1 MSENTDEELTILDA
15 TSDFDTLGGR
25 IVRAREALNL
35 DEKEASRRVGVTL
48 ETYKN
53 WETDRDEPRANKL
66 SMLAMCLSVSPTWLL
81 YGRGKSPISESVSE
95 EVTNIREQLARVND
109 LQEQTAQAIKMLNQA
124 VARLIKREQ
133 D

>member
-1 MSENTDEELTILDA
+1 MTDTTDDELTILDA
-15 TSDFDTLGGR
+15 TTDFDTLGGR
-25 IVRAREALNL
+25 IVRAREALSL
-35 DEKEASRRVGVTL
+35 DEKEAATRVGVTL
-48 ETYKN
+48 KTYKN

-95 EVTNIREQLARVND
+95 EITNIREQLARVND

-124 VARLIKREQ
+124 VSRLAKREQ

>member
-48 ETYKN
+48 DTYKN

-109 LQEQTAQAIKMLNQA
+109 LQEQTAQQS
-124 VARLIKREQ
+124 RC
-133 D
+133 

>member
-1 MSENTDEELTILDA
+1 MKDELTILDA
-15 TSDFDTLGGR
+15 TNDFDTLGGR

-35 DEKEASRRVGVTL
+35 DEMEAAQRVAVTL
-48 ETYKN
+48 ETYQN

-95 EVTNIREQLARVND
+95 EVTNIREQLSRVND
-109 LQEQTAQAIKMLNQA
+109 LQTQTAQAIEMLNQS
-124 VARLIKREQ
+124 VARLMKREQ
-133 D
+133 E

>member
-1 MSENTDEELTILDA
+1 MSDDLTILDP
-15 TSDFDTLGGR
+15 TNDYDTLGGR
-25 IVRAREALNL
+25 MLRAREALGL
-35 DEKEASRRVGVTL
+35 DENEAAQRVAVTL
-48 ETYKN
+48 ETYQN
-53 WETDRDEPRANKL
+53 WEMDRDEPRANKL

-95 EVTNIREQLARVND
+95 EVTNIREQLARVSD
-109 LQEQTAQAIKMLNQA
+109 LQEQTTQAIEMLNQS

>member
-1 MSENTDEELTILDA
+1 MSDDLTILDP
-15 TSDFDTLGGR
+15 TNDYDTLGGR
-25 IVRAREALNL
+25 MLRAREALGL
-35 DEKEASRRVGVTL
+35 DENEAAQRVAVTL
-48 ETYKN
+48 ETYQN

-95 EVTNIREQLARVND
+95 EVTNIREQLARVSD
-109 LQEQTAQAIKMLNQA
+109 LQEQTTQAIEMLNQS

>member
-1 MSENTDEELTILDA
+1 MSDDLTILDP
-15 TSDFDTLGGR
+15 TNDYDTLGGR
-25 IVRAREALNL
+25 MLRAREALGL
-35 DEKEASRRVGVTL
+35 DEDEAAQRVAVTL
-48 ETYKN
+48 ETYQN
-53 WETDRDEPRANKL
+53 WEMDRDEPRANKL

-95 EVTNIREQLARVND
+95 EVTNIREQLARVSD
-109 LQEQTAQAIKMLNQA
+109 LQEQTTQAIEMLNQS

>member
-1 MSENTDEELTILDA
+1 MTETTDDELTILDA
-15 TSDFDTLGGR
+15 TADFDTLGGR
-25 IVRAREALNL
+25 IVRAREALSL
-35 DEKEASRRVGVTL
+35 DEKEAATRVGVTL

-95 EVTNIREQLARVND
+95 EITNIREQLARVND
-109 LQEQTAQAIKMLNQA
+109 LQAQTVQAIKMLNQA
-124 VARLIKREQ
+124 VSRLAKREQ

>member
-1 MSENTDEELTILDA
+1 MSDDLTILDP
-15 TSDFDTLGGR
+15 TNDYDTLGGR
-25 IVRAREALNL
+25 MLRAREALGL
-35 DEKEASRRVGVTL
+35 DENEAAQRVAVTL
-48 ETYKN
+48 ETYQN
-53 WETDRDEPRANKL
+53 WEMDRDEPRANKL

-95 EVTNIREQLARVND
+95 EVTNIREQLARVSE
-109 LQEQTAQAIKMLNQA
+109 LQEQTTQAIEMLNQS

>member
-1 MSENTDEELTILDA
+1 MNDITDDELTILDA
-15 TSDFDTLGGR
+15 TTDFDTLGGR
-25 IVRAREALNL
+25 IVRAREAINL
-35 DEKEASRRVGVTL
+35 DEKEASTRVGVTL
-48 ETYKN
+48 ATYKN

-95 EVTNIREQLARVND
+95 EITNIREQLSRVND
-109 LQEQTAQAIKMLNQA
+109 LQAQTAQAIKMLNQA
-124 VARLIKREQ
+124 VSRLAKREQ

>member
-1 MSENTDEELTILDA
+1 MSDKNDELTILDA
-15 TSDFDTLGGR
+15 TNDYDTLGGR

-35 DEKEASRRVGVTL
+35 GEEEAATRVGVTL
-48 ETYKN
+48 ETYQN

-95 EVTNIREQLARVND
+95 EVTNIREQLARVNE
-109 LQEQTAQAIKMLNQA
+109 LQAQTSQAIEMLNPS
-124 VARLIKREQ
+124 VARLVKREQ
-133 D
+133 E

>member
-1 MSENTDEELTILDA
+1 MSDDLTILDP
-15 TSDFDTLGGR
+15 TNDYDTLGGR
-25 IVRAREALNL
+25 MLRAREALGL
-35 DEKEASRRVGVTL
+35 DENEAAQRVAVTL
-48 ETYKN
+48 ETYQN
-53 WETDRDEPRANKL
+53 WEMDRDEPRANKL

-95 EVTNIREQLARVND
+95 EVTNIREQLARVNE
-109 LQEQTAQAIKMLNQA
+109 LQKQTTQAIEMLNQS

>member
-1 MSENTDEELTILDA
+1 MTDETTILDA
-15 TSDFDTLGGR
+15 TDDFDTLGGR
-25 IVRAREALNL
+25 IVRAREALGL
-35 DEKEASRRVGVTL
+35 DIQEASERVAVTL

-53 WETDRDEPRANKL
+53 WEMDRDEPRANKL

-95 EVTNIREQLARVND
+95 EVTNIREQLTRVNE
-109 LQEQTAQAIKMLNQA
+109 LQAQTAQAIEMLNQS

-133 D
+133 E

>member
-1 MSENTDEELTILDA
+1 MSDKNDELTILDA
-15 TSDFDTLGGR
+15 TNDYDTLGGR
-25 IVRAREALNL
+25 IVRAREALDL
-35 DEKEASRRVGVTL
+35 DEMEASQRVGVTL
-48 ETYKN
+48 ETYQN
-53 WETDRDEPRANKL
+53 WEMDRDEPRANKL

-109 LQEQTAQAIKMLNQA
+109 LQAQTAQAIEMLNQS

-133 D
+133 E

>member
-1 MSENTDEELTILDA
+1 MSDDLTILDP
-15 TSDFDTLGGR
+15 TNDYDTLGGR
-25 IVRAREALNL
+25 MLRAREALGL
-35 DEKEASRRVGVTL
+35 DENEAAQRVAVTL
-48 ETYKN
+48 ETYQN
-53 WETDRDEPRANKL
+53 WEMDRDEPRANKL

-95 EVTNIREQLARVND
+95 EVTNIREQLARVSD
-109 LQEQTAQAIKMLNQA
+109 LQEQTAQAIEMLNQS

>member
-1 MSENTDEELTILDA
+1 MSDEKTILDA
-15 TSDFDTLGGR
+15 TNDYDTLGGR

-35 DEKEASRRVGVTL
+35 DEHEAAQRVAVTL
-48 ETYKN
+48 ETYQN

-95 EVTNIREQLARVND
+95 EVTNIREQLARVNE
-109 LQEQTAQAIKMLNQA
+109 LQDQTAQAIKMLNQS
-124 VARLIKREQ
+124 VSRLIKREQ

>member
-1 MSENTDEELTILDA
+1 MSTNNSDEQTLLDA
-15 TSDFDTLGGR
+15 TNDFDTLGGR

-35 DEKEASRRVGVTL
+35 EEMEASTRVGVTL
-48 ETYKN
+48 ETYQN

-109 LQEQTAQAIKMLNQA
+109 LQTQTAQAIEMLNQA

>member
-1 MSENTDEELTILDA
+1 MTDELTILDP
-15 TSDFDTLGGR
+15 TNDFDTLGGR
-25 IVRAREALNL
+25 IVRAREALGL
-35 DEKEASRRVGVTL
+35 DEIEASTRVGVTL
-48 ETYKN
+48 ETYQN

-95 EVTNIREQLARVND
+95 EVTNIREQLSRVNE
-109 LQEQTAQAIKMLNQA
+109 LQAQTAQAIDMLNQS
-124 VARLIKREQ
+124 VERLVKREQ

>member
-1 MSENTDEELTILDA
+1 MSDELTILDA

-25 IVRAREALNL
+25 ILRAREALGL
-35 DEKEASRRVGVTL
+35 DEHEAAKRVSVTL

-95 EVTNIREQLARVND
+95 EVVNIREQLARVKD
-109 LQEQTAQAIKMLNQA
+109 LQAQTSKAIGMLDQA
-124 VARLIKREQ
+124 VERLIKREQ
-133 D
+133 DNQ